1 MENVSHDV
9 DIYEGLSPTARD
21 LLNLYGDQR
30 SVEIETVMDELD
42 IERHEARK
50 AFKEL
55 DKAGNATI
63 KIGRRG
69 KSTRLLFSSDVI
81 DTCRNMKMTEQMLK
95 EGNVPTLTA
104 LPNTDKE
111 PNLANASIE
120 QLVGALKEY
129 HGVSAVHLVY

>member
-1 MENVSHDV
+1 
-9 DIYEGLSPTARD
+9 
-21 LLNLYGDQR
+21 
-30 SVEIETVMDELD
+30 
-42 IERHEARK
+42 
-50 AFKEL
+50 
-55 DKAGNATI
+55 
-63 KIGRRG
+63 
-69 KSTRLLFSSDVI
+69 
-81 DTCRNMKMTEQMLK
+81 MKMTEQMLK